1 MRDSDRRAR
10 RATATARV
18 ALAAVLL
25 ALPGAAAAKKAASK
39 GASDC
44 TAKAVYPDG
53 SEVERTCIVEGES
66 GAKASRAD
74 TGGIHSNFRK
84 LKDTRWHWNGW
95 RDVIFRA
102 EGSFLAPAEGCE
114 TEGNP
119 RCRWSASEDEVYVM
133 FGGAGRHTLQ
143 VDDAFQ
149 NMAGSRDSDGDQVRT
164 ARRRHRAARASAD
177 RAAAPRRRCPR
188 RAFSRTDLAREWY

>member
-39 GASDC
+39 GSSDC

-164 ARRRHRAARASAD
+164 ASRRHRSAAPPLTT
-177 RAAAPRRRCPR
+177 APRRRCPR
-188 RAFSRTDLAREWY
+188 RAFSLSDAAQI

>member
-1 MRDSDRRAR
+1 M
-10 RATATARV
+10 
-18 ALAAVLL
+18 LL

-133 FGGAGRHTLQ
+133 FGGAGRHTRQTRTNAEHQTRGFSVSAQRAGVLG
-143 VDDAFQ
+143 VRLPLRCNTKVC
-149 NMAGSRDSDGDQVRT
+149 NMRAGS
-164 ARRRHRAARASAD
+164 
-177 RAAAPRRRCPR
+177 
-188 RAFSRTDLAREWY
+188 

>member
-164 ARRRHRAARASAD
+164 ARRRRAARASAD
-177 RAAAPRRRCPR
+177 RRAAPQVSATRV
-188 RAFSRTDLAREWY
+188 

>member
-164 ARRRHRAARASAD
+164 ASRRHRAARASAD
-177 RAAAPRRRCPR
+177 RRAAPQVSATRV
-188 RAFSRTDLAREWY
+188 

>member
-164 ARRRHRAARASAD
+164 ARRRHRAARASSAD
-177 RAAAPRRRCPR
+177 APPR
-188 RAFSRTDLAREWY
+188 RATGVCDARLVGQI